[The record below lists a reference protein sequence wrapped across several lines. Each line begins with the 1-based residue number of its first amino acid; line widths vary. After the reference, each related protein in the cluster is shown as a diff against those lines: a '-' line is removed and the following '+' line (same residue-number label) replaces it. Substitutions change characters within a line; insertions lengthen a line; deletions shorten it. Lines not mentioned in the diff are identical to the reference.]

1 MTTNA
6 FRKRWPFLGA
16 SCNDAHNDCG
26 FIAFKI
32 IKLFISAVIIGGFLL
47 FLFVGIGKISS
58 YLGEK
63 NVPELVSV
71 GDRDTSVDSTGFSSI
86 DQPKELA
93 LSVGLFADSE
103 GDSANLKKAIN
114 RMEDLSVDIA
124 FFLGDLTRWGSL
136 EELKE
141 GKAVLDSSDLE
152 ILVLPGDHDLAA
164 SVSKGDLL
172 GRSKFLEVFGQ
183 NMYKYAKGDIN
194 FVLFDNSAN
203 FTPISP
209 EDYEWFE
216 SGLATAD
223 FVILS
228 QPLYHPT
235 NKRVMGI
242 VDGDIVSTVRDQ
254 AQTMLD
260 DIRNSRVKAIISA
273 DQHFFSSNQDPKK
286 SSLRHIVIGALVSNA
301 EELRNPQSPR
311 FAVLK
316 VFSDGTYKVEE
327 VVL

>member
-141 GKAVLDSSDLE
+141 RIGKGMWKKFNTLHVYDISKRHPDYINNNKNNDVENWLLILE
-152 ILVLPGDHDLAA
+152 
-164 SVSKGDLL
+164 
-172 GRSKFLEVFGQ
+172 
-183 NMYKYAKGDIN
+183 N
-194 FVLFDNSAN
+194 
-203 FTPISP
+203 
-209 EDYEWFE
+209 
-216 SGLATAD
+216 
-223 FVILS
+223 VI
-228 QPLYHPT
+228 
-235 NKRVMGI
+235 
-242 VDGDIVSTVRDQ
+242 
-254 AQTMLD
+254 
-260 DIRNSRVKAIISA
+260 
-273 DQHFFSSNQDPKK
+273 K
-286 SSLRHIVIGALVSNA
+286 S
-301 EELRNPQSPR
+301 
-311 FAVLK
+311 
-316 VFSDGTYKVEE
+316 
-327 VVL
+327 